1 MANVDELIQKIQ
13 NDKELQNEVS
23 AMLADGKISMQ
34 EVMGFAAKYGSN
46 LSLTEVPKL
55 IDQLKNLGKK

>member
-34 EVMGFAAKYGSN
+34 EVMGFAAKYGTKIP
-46 LSLTEVPKL
+46 LTEIPQF
-55 IDQLKNLGKK
+55 IEQLKGLKK

>member
-1 MANVDELIQKIQ
+1 MAGIDELINKIQ
-13 NDKELQNEVS
+13 NDKGLQDEVGK
-23 AMLADGKISMQ
+23 MLADGKLSAQ

-55 IDQLKNLGKK
+55 IDQLKKIKK